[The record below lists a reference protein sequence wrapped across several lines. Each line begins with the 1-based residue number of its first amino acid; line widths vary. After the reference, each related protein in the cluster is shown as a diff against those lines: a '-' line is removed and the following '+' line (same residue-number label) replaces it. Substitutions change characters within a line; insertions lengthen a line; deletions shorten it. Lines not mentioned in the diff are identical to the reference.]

1 MSKPLPYWEKEARA
15 KRRAEFR
22 ELRAMYRT
30 GWRVPDA
37 RQADVI
43 RRHWQ
48 ANNLQALVA
57 YCWRYR
63 LNANDVIRKTPISR
77 PVDSQVDKGG
87 RAGVS
92 LARSREQKRPN
103 KKPNMSR
110 KDYVKIAEAV
120 RIARDRVKNEP
131 CGINGAVDKVLE
143 ELVRVLNADNER
155 FDAGR
160 FARAA
165 GGYHGMD

>member
-77 PVDSQVDKGG
+77 PVDSQVDKGSG
-87 RAGVS
+87 RV
-92 LARSREQKRPN
+92 
-103 KKPNMSR
+103 
-110 KDYVKIAEAV
+110 
-120 RIARDRVKNEP
+120 
-131 CGINGAVDKVLE
+131 
-143 ELVRVLNADNER
+143 
-155 FDAGR
+155 
-160 FARAA
+160 
-165 GGYHGMD
+165 